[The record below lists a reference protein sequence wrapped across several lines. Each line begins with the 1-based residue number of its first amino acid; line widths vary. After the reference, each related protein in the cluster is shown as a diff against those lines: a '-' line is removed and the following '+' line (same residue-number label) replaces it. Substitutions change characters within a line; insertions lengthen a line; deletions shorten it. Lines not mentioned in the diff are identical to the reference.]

1 MKTNISMTHEIND
14 SENTVIGIRTF
25 SGICKNKDKNV
36 IIAVITKAAA
46 KTARNT
52 RKNLSISGKNFFLF
66 FLIRLRELPP
76 DFLSGIPRSGFRAK

>member
-1 MKTNISMTHEIND
+1 MSIRRGIVMKTNISMTHEIND

-52 RKNLSISGKNFFLF
+52 RKNLRISGKNFFCF
-66 FLIRLRELPP
+66 FL
-76 DFLSGIPRSGFRAK
+76 

>member
-52 RKNLSISGKNFFLF
+52 RKISAFPERIFSCSSLS
-66 FLIRLRELPP
+66 
-76 DFLSGIPRSGFRAK
+76 D